1 MNDMRRSPES
11 AVVAEFLGETFKTDA
26 ERAQFERRVVLLSA
40 AAELIAAM
48 ENAREEAELSKAELA
63 RRLGVK
69 PSVVSR
75 LLNGKSGTP
84 DLATLAS
91 VFDELGLYLDVRVK
105 RQPKRGQRHA
115 PVEVAVTA

>member
-1 MNDMRRSPES
+1 MLADL
-11 AVVAEFLGETFKTDA
+11 LGETFQTDA
-26 ERAQFERRVVLLSA
+26 QRAQFERRVALLSA

-48 ENAREEAELSKAELA
+48 EEARKDAELSKAELA
-63 RRLGVK
+63 RRLGIK

-84 DLATLAS
+84 DLGTLAS

-105 RQPKRGQRHA
+105 RQPKRGHRHA
-115 PVEVAVTA
+115 PVEVAIAA